1 MTVVTKCDHC
11 GRTVGRNHWVVN
23 VRGGSTVNSFD
34 LCEECVVELREFMRV
49 DARACAARAAREAEA
64 QAVEAV
70 Q

>member
-49 DARACAARAAREAEA
+49 DSRAYAARAAREAEA